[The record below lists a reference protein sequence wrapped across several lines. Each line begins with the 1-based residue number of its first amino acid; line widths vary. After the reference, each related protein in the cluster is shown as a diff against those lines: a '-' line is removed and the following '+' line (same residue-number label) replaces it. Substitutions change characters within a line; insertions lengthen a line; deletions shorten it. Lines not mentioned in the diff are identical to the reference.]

1 VTHVLATLRWL
12 LLAAV
17 PTAFFVAL
25 VRRTDGRREPHWL
38 VATTFVLGAL
48 AALAAMYIAS
58 RATTL
63 TGLDV
68 QVSDTGESGALVF
81 LFLVVAPLQEAG
93 KVAAAWPAFLSK
105 HIDEEYDGVVYAA
118 ASALG
123 FAAVES
129 GAVLRAHPEGVIW
142 VARALLALPAHVF
155 FACLWGYALGRAR
168 QSRQRLPVFPLAF
181 VTAIVAHG
189 LYAHFVYGR
198 GPGALLIV
206 TPLLAGMGFVAW
218 VLREDL
224 LARRKVPKRALPS
237 MSGSVRSLIPAPPS
251 LSAVRSALARADEPI
266 KIRWIAFG
274 AFVTLGAMIV
284 GIAGGVVA
292 AHLMN
297 VDLSVVDEKEIGDAA
312 PALLLGAGLLGSFP
326 TSGWL
331 IARAA
336 GAKTLLEPALAC
348 VLAIGITL
356 VALGF
361 AAPFTLVFAVALS
374 PIAWILSVAGAWVGR

>member
-1 VTHVLATLRWL
+1 MATLRWM
-12 LLAAV
+12 LLAAI
-17 PTAFFVAL
+17 PAAFFVAL
-25 VRRTDGRREPHWL
+25 VRRTDPRREPHWL
-38 VATTFVLGAL
+38 VATTFVLGAVAAV
-48 AALAAMYIAS
+48 AALFVTS
-58 RATTL
+58 RATAL
-63 TGLDV
+63 TGLDM

-118 ASALG
+118 AAALG

-129 GAVLRAHPEGVIW
+129 GAVLRAHPTGGIW

-168 QSRQRLPVFPLAF
+168 QMRRQRVPVFPLAF
-181 VTAIVAHG
+181 LAAIAAHG

-198 GPGALLIV
+198 GPGALLVV
-206 TPLLAGMGFVAW
+206 TPLLAGMGFVSALLW
-218 VLREDL
+218 RDL
-224 LARRKVPKRALPS
+224 LARRKVKKPALPS
-237 MSGSVRSLIPAPPS
+237 VSGSRRSFMPAPPS
-251 LSAVRSALARADEPI
+251 LSAVRSALARADQPV

-274 AFVTLGAMIV
+274 ALVTLGAMFV

-292 AHLMN
+292 ARVMH
-297 VDLSVVDEKEIGDAA
+297 VDLSTVDEKEVRSAA

-336 GAKTLLEPALAC
+336 GVQTLLEPALAC
-348 VLAIGITL
+348 VLALAITL

-361 AAPFTLVFAVALS
+361 AAPVTLVFAIALS
-374 PIAWILSVAGAWVGR
+374 PIAWLLSCAGAWVGR